1 MNNQV
6 EENKIFYRGTIFTI
20 SYFWDRKERDT
31 FVLAE
36 CQDDGFIFQIIC
48 ISGYNSGT
56 IMGYIK
62 RGIFRT
68 ERGITYKE
76 LVEGIKENILN
87 PDLNSLKVENEYK
100 IKFE

>member
-1 MNNQV
+1 MNNQI
-6 EENKIFYRGTIFTI
+6 EKNKIFYRGTIFTI
-20 SYFWDRKERDT
+20 YYFWDREERDY

-36 CQDDGFIFQIIC
+36 CQDNGFIFQIIC

-76 LVEGIKENILN
+76 LVEGIKVNILN
-87 PDLNSLKVENEYK
+87 PDLSSLKVEDEYN

>member
-1 MNNQV
+1 MNSQI
-6 EENKIFYRGTIFTI
+6 EKNKIFYRGTIFTI
-20 SYFWDRKERDT
+20 SYFWDREERDS

-36 CQDDGFIFQIIC
+36 CHDDGFIFQIIC

-62 RGIFRT
+62 IGIFRT

-76 LVEGIKENILN
+76 LVEGIKVNILN
-87 PDLNSLKVENEYK
+87 PDLSSLKVEDEYN